1 MAKIH
6 DTNTKCWQKHGATS
20 THSLLVTMQN
30 DTVTLKDSLIV
41 SYKGKHALTLQSSNH
56 VLWYLPK

>member
-6 DTNTKCWQKHGATS
+6 DTNTKCWQKRGATS

-56 VLWYLPK
+56 VL